1 MKQTEKKMQ
10 WDLERVQPGA
20 GHVED
25 HIQLIRL
32 QIEEAQSSFEK
43 QLRPDHAVEMT
54 ERVQDLYTK
63 VFHMDEY
70 IYCLAAGNVFDKEAQ
85 GLSEKSNVLKAKMD
99 TLLLVYSQFLADMPD
114 VNWEAFIQRKEV
126 EGSERFLTEQ
136 RKKVKDRLE
145 PEMETLI
152 HSLSVHGF
160 DGWEDLYEEEY
171 TRLTVPVRNG
181 EGLESLSFDMAYM
194 RAMLSG
200 DRGIRKEIAASLSTV
215 CRENEDR
222 FSSIFN
228 HFSGYRN
235 ELYRLRGWKNPLKE
249 MLEQNRIS
257 EVSVN
262 SMMHTLHSHTS
273 LLHLFLERK
282 ATLSQVTKLSWYD
295 IYAPIFS
302 SKTSLT
308 YEEAADIVTKQFYLF
323 SEKMGQFAQNA
334 FEKGWI
340 DAAPA
345 NSKRHGAFCA
355 SFPNAKESRVMLSF
369 TGNYQDVVTIA
380 HELGHAYH
388 NSLLYEQ
395 PGFSHKVGTGLAETA
410 STFAENLVLDA
421 AIDLAKTEEDR
432 LSLMEMKIT
441 NGLKYISY
449 IPAKYEFEA
458 AFYKKR
464 KSGKLSSA
472 EIVQLME
479 ETEKEWFQDSLEEV
493 NTHNWMTIPHFF
505 NTEKAFYNLPYT
517 IGYLFSNGIYSLY
530 QQDKET
536 FPARYDQLLASSGN
550 QSMEQLSVQFL
561 QEELTGTNFWETS
574 IQPLKAAVDQ
584 YLKATENLK

>member
-10 WDLERVQPGA
+10 WDLEKVQPGA

-25 HIQLIRL
+25 HIQSIRS

-43 QLRPDHAVEMT
+43 QLGPDYAIEMT
-54 ERVQDLYTK
+54 NHVQDLYTK

-99 TLLLVYSQFLADMPD
+99 TLLLGYSQFLADMPD

-160 DGWEDLYEEEY
+160 DGWEDVYEEEY

-200 DRGIRKEIAASLSTV
+200 DRGTRKEIAASLSTV

-222 FSSIFN
+222 FASIFN
-228 HFSGYRN
+228 HFSGFRN

-295 IYAPIFS
+295 IYAPTFS

-323 SEKMGQFAQNA
+323 SEKMGQFAQTA

-432 LSLMEMKIT
+432 LSLLEMKIT

-561 QEELTGTNFWETS
+561 EEELTGTNFWETS
-574 IQPLKAAVDQ
+574 IQPLKEAVDQ